1 MSNDAELLRSL
12 QKIMAV
18 DSFDEAALKGAV
30 ARYER
35 EYDRY
40 LKLCARVA
48 EICRDIV
55 EANAIRAQVTSR
67 AKTPKSFEG
76 KLRRIVAGKKKPLTD
91 IDSVFVH
98 VRDLSAVRV
107 ATYEARHE
115 AQVVDLICK
124 RFVTDA
130 GAAPTAEA
138 KDYQAD
144 PAKRDNFYRA
154 THVEVCLRSEDLV
167 GTYANVARV
176 PCEIQVCSMM
186 AHVWNEIEHDLAYKP
201 FSGKLSEFEKL
212 KLKHLGTHVRMADDF
227 ISELLKATDERLAA
241 ETTPFAD
248 VYDFVAR
255 LRPWFPGVDFG
266 KHAGPLF
273 EVLRP
278 LRLLTPE
285 AIRRQIDLPDPLA
298 AGAVARCNDFW
309 TSNALLAIQLEP
321 NSSDLLLVALLPRM
335 AKIFARPVDG
345 TADAGLTRLQRIAW
359 TFINPAGAD
368 THHDAPEPLLLAYDS
383 PAPSIG
389 LAPGRDATL
398 TPDDVLRRVLLAYM
412 VGIKRC
418 HQALLARRGT
428 VGGKVQL
435 SFSVDVDGRAV
446 DPGASGVDRDLE
458 ACLVAQMRTWRF
470 AIPLDP
476 DGKATRAH
484 FQLTLAF

>member
-1 MSNDAELLRSL
+1 
-12 QKIMAV
+12 
-18 DSFDEAALKGAV
+18 
-30 ARYER
+30 
-35 EYDRY
+35 
-40 LKLCARVA
+40 
-48 EICRDIV
+48 
-55 EANAIRAQVTSR
+55 VTSR

-186 AHVWNEIEHDLAYKP
+186 AHVWNEIEHDLGYKP
-201 FSGKLSEFEKL
+201 FSGSLSTFERDQ
-212 KLKHLGTHVRMADDF
+212 LKHLGMMVRTADGI
-227 ISELLKATDERLAA
+227 ISQLLKATDERLGA

-309 TSNALLAIQLEP
+309 TSNALLAVQLEP

-335 AKIFARPVDG
+335 ARIFARSAG
-345 TADAGLTRLQRIAW
+345 GAADAGLARLQLIAR
-359 TFINPAGAD
+359 TFIDPEG
-368 THHDAPEPLLLAYDS
+368 TVSELDAAAPLVLAYE
-383 PAPSIG
+383 PAAPSIDG
-389 LAPGRDATL
+389 ARELAHERDVTL
-398 TPDDVLRRVLLAYM
+398 TPDHVLRKVMVAYM
-412 VGIKRC
+412 AGLKRC
-418 HQALLARRGT
+418 HHAVLRGNRTAR
-428 VGGKVQL
+428 GKVLL
-435 SFSVDVDGRAV
+435 SFTVDEQGRTV
-446 DPGASGVDRDLE
+446 DPEAAGFDLE
-458 ACLVAQMRTWRF
+458 LDECLIAQMHNWRF
-470 AIPLDP
+470 DIPLDP
-476 DGKATRAH
+476 NGKPTRAT
-484 FQLTLAF
+484 FQLTLVL